1 MTQQVTIVD
10 VSPRDGLQIEANSVS
25 TENKAELIH
34 KLTEA
39 GIQKIEATSF
49 VHPKKVPQMADAEAL
64 LEQISANENIQPIA
78 LIPNQKGF
86 MRASHFPNLEL
97 NWVASATETF
107 SDKNLG
113 MTIDRNFEMFTEVAK
128 EVKAKGMEICFSIAV
143 SFGCP
148 YEGHVEEEKVLQLVE
163 KAVQAGA
170 DRIGIADTIGI
181 ATPNEVDRLFQKVL
195 DVAGDTK
202 VSFHIHD
209 TRGLG
214 AANAYAA
221 YTAGVRTFETAVSG
235 IGGCPFAPGSAG
247 NLATEDLVYLFE
259 RMGVQTGVDVNKLFE
274 AADFA
279 AGLVS
284 KKPLGRIRHLDRA
297 RTIKEMME

>member
-1 MTQQVTIVD
+1 MSQVTIID
-10 VSPRDGLQIEANSVS
+10 VSPRDGLQTETELVS
-25 TENKAELIH
+25 TEDKVKLIH

-39 GIQKIEATSF
+39 GLGKVEVSSF
-49 VHPKKVPQMADAEAL
+49 VHPKRVPQMADAEEVL
-64 LEQISANENIQPIA
+64 KQVSQNEKLQAIV

-86 MRASHFPNLEL
+86 MRASHFQGLEL
-97 NWVASATETF
+97 NWAASATETF

-113 MTIDRNFEMFTEVAK
+113 MTMDRNFEIFNDVIKEAK
-128 EVKAKGMEICFSIAV
+128 SKGIKICFSIAV

-148 YEGHVEEEKVLQLVE
+148 YEGKVKEEKVLKLVE

-181 ATPNEVDRLFQKVL
+181 ATPDEVDSLFRKVL
-195 DVAGDTK
+195 DMAGETE

-214 AANAYAA
+214 IANAYSA
-221 YTAGVRTFETAVSG
+221 YLAGVRIFETAVSG

-259 RMGVQTGVDVNKLFE
+259 RMGIDTGINVTKLFE

-279 AGLVS
+279 ASLTS
-284 KKPLGRIRHLDRA
+284 KMPLGRIRHLDRE
-297 RTIKEMME
+297 RTVKEMIK

>member
-1 MTQQVTIVD
+1 MARVTIID
-10 VSPRDGLQIEANSVS
+10 VSPRDGLQIEPKNIS
-25 TENKAELIH
+25 TEEKAKLIH

-39 GIQKIEATSF
+39 GIKKIEAASF

-64 LEQISANENIQPIA
+64 LEQLRSNKNVLPIA
-78 LIPNQKGF
+78 LIPNQRGF
-86 MRASHFPNLEL
+86 MRASEFPHLEL
-97 NWVASATETF
+97 NWAASATETF

-113 MTIDRNFEMFTEVAK
+113 MTIERNFEMFKEVAGEAK
-128 EVKAKGMEICFSIAV
+128 SKGMEICFSIAV

-148 YEGHVEEEKVLQLVE
+148 YEGHVEEEKVLELVK

-181 ATPNEVDRLFQKVL
+181 ATPDAVDCLFKKVL
-195 DVAGDTK
+195 ELTGDTK

-221 YTAGVRTFETAVSG
+221 YSAGVRMFETAVSG

-259 RMGVQTGVDVNKLFE
+259 RMGVRTGVDVNKLFE

-279 AGLVS
+279 ASLSS
-284 KKPLGRIRHLDRA
+284 KTPLGRIRHLDRE
-297 RTIKEMME
+297 RTIKEMIK

>member
-1 MTQQVTIVD
+1 MSGVTIID
-10 VSPRDGLQIEANSVS
+10 VSPRDGLQTEPELIS
-25 TENKAELIH
+25 TEDKVKLVD

-39 GIQKIEATSF
+39 GLEKIEVTSL
-49 VHPKKVPQMADAEAL
+49 VHPKRVPQMADAEDVL
-64 LEQISANENIQPIA
+64 KQVSHNEKLQVIA
-78 LIPNQKGF
+78 LIPNQRGF
-86 MRASHFPNLEL
+86 IRASQFAGLEL
-97 NWVASATETF
+97 NWAASATETF

-113 MTIDRNFEMFTEVAK
+113 MTIDRNFEIFNDVIK
-128 EVKAKGMEICFSIAV
+128 EVKSKGMKICFSVAV

-148 YEGHVEEEKVLQLVE
+148 YEGKVEEEKVLELVK

-181 ATPNEVDRLFQKVL
+181 ATPDAVDSLLRKVL
-195 DVAGDTK
+195 DVAGETK

-214 AANAYAA
+214 IANAYAA
-221 YTAGVRTFETAVSG
+221 YLAGVRIFETAVSG

-259 RMGVQTGVDVNKLFE
+259 RMGIETGVNVGKLLE

-279 AGLVS
+279 ASLS
-284 KKPLGRIRHLDRA
+284 TKTPLGRIRHLDRE
-297 RTIKEMME
+297 RTIKELVK